1 MSARRHC
8 RTLRGT
14 TQGYLGYAEGGAA
27 YHITKSRRET
37 RPSWNDLA
45 SAFSLFLAIIN
56 MPYNLR
62 GRNVLIVGGA
72 RCVTF
77 VAMWFI
83 QLESLNRLTH
93 KQGSWSGCGREIRR
107 RRMQPSYQLSV
118 QSRKGCRARQRI
130 GGETQHHRSHY
141 PRSMPRSML

>member
-83 QLESLNRLTH
+83 QLESLNRLT
-93 KQGSWSGCGREIRR
+93 
-107 RRMQPSYQLSV
+107 
-118 QSRKGCRARQRI
+118 
-130 GGETQHHRSHY
+130 
-141 PRSMPRSML
+141 